1 MYTRIDLGMKV
12 GIISDIHG
20 DHEALKSVLER
31 LDNEHQVD
39 MTLCA
44 GDLIGRGPNPNAVV
58 DEIRRRD
65 IPTVRGNHDEW
76 AYEIKAGNK
85 DYLKKLPIELQLNL
99 AGTEIYMCHGKPGNN
114 IWGLYEAHVSE
125 TLLNMMLT
133 SLNVDV
139 MITGHT
145 HVPMFIAVE
154 SGCVVNP
161 GSLYTMDTMRATS
174 HTYGV
179 LSLPDMTFN
188 LFDVTKDLQPVELQS
203 YT

>member
-1 MYTRIDLGMKV
+1 MKV

-20 DHEALKSVLER
+20 DYKALQTTLNR
-31 LDNEHQVD
+31 LDNEHQVQQIF
-39 MTLCA
+39 CA

-58 DEIRRRD
+58 DTIRERD

-76 AYEIKAGNK
+76 AYDISKENK
-85 DYLKKLPIELQLNL
+85 QFLKGLPIELQVDLN
-99 AGTEIYMCHGKPGNN
+99 GTVVYMCHGKPGNN
-114 IWGLYEAHVSE
+114 IWGLYEAHVSD
-125 TLLNMMLT
+125 TLLNMMLS

-145 HVPMFIAVE
+145 HVPMFITVKQ
-154 SGCVVNP
+154 GCVVNP

-179 LSLPDMTFN
+179 LSLPDMAFE
-188 LFDVTKDLQPVELQS
+188 LFDVTKDARPVELQS

>member
-1 MYTRIDLGMKV
+1 MKV

-20 DHEALKSVLER
+20 DYQALQTTLNRLEHE
-31 LDNEHQVD
+31 HGVD
-39 MTLCA
+39 EILCA

-58 DEIRRRD
+58 DEIRQRN

-76 AYEIKAGNK
+76 AYEIRNENK
-85 DYLKKLPIELQLNL
+85 DYLKNLPIEVQVSLD
-99 AGTEIYMCHGKPGNN
+99 GVEIYMCHGKPGNN
-114 IWGLYEAHVSE
+114 IWGLYEAHVSD
-125 TLLNMMLT
+125 TLLNMMLS

-145 HVPMFIAVE
+145 HVPMFITVE
-154 SGCVVNP
+154 NGCVINP

-179 LSLPDMTFN
+179 LSVPNMAFELY
-188 LFDVTKDLQPVELQS
+188 DVTKGHEPVELQK

>member
-1 MYTRIDLGMKV
+1 MRV

-20 DHEALKSVLER
+20 DYQALQTTLNR
-31 LDNEHQVD
+31 LDHEHQVNQI
-39 MTLCA
+39 LCA

-58 DEIRRRD
+58 DEIRERD

-76 AYEIKAGNK
+76 AYDIRNENKA
-85 DYLKKLPIELQLNL
+85 YLKSLPIEVQVSL
-99 AGTEIYMCHGKPGNN
+99 AGVDIYMCHGKPGNN
-114 IWGLYEAHVSE
+114 IWGLYEAHVSD
-125 TLLNMMLT
+125 TLLNMMLS

-145 HVPMFIAVE
+145 HVPMFITVDN
-154 SGCVVNP
+154 GCVINP

-179 LSLPDMTFN
+179 LSLPDMAFQ
-188 LFDVTKDLQPVELQS
+188 LYDVTKGHEPVELQN